1 MQFSALPFFAQRWLA
16 ALFLVVGLALA
27 CAMARAQ
34 DAKAPTAAVQP
45 IALPDILARADD
57 DQQRVDRARRL
68 LAAPDPLAPLQAAL
82 DAIAAPVDAKL
93 HNAAGVALRELPVMR
108 LESLARHWQFDVRRH
123 ERWEAEA
130 RRAFSPYGDSALY
143 LAQRRAAWSAT
154 RAQGL
159 LEGLPAVL
167 AERVEGMLSGIDAAE
182 AALGVALSRQFA
194 LMQQASELKARID
207 AGGNDVASAI
217 AEIDRGLLRKDAP
230 ALWQGLERADAAAP
244 SPLLQMDRGLD
255 IERQFAI
262 DYNAADTG
270 NQRALQA
277 VQLLLLPVIVWLVV
291 RSRHALSGGDA
302 VPGAAT
308 LALRRPLSAWL
319 LLALLA
325 VLAFEADAPLL
336 VQECVLLLALVP
348 ALRLLPAGTLRALG
362 AWPYVAVALY
372 VLDRVGVAVPVDK
385 GWYRLYLLGL
395 NALALGLT
403 VWLLRRTA
411 RAPQLSAS
419 AGLRLRATVRAVAWA
434 VLGLLAVAAIANV
447 VGNVSLAE
455 TLTSGVID
463 SGYMALL
470 LYAGVNACLGLLRAL
485 FGQPELV
492 HRRMVREH
500 GALVQ
505 TACTRLLLLGAF
517 IGWLIYSMDRLRV
530 LRPLHDAS
538 TNVLALGINAGE
550 VSIHL
555 GDVLTFAFSAW
566 LALWAAR
573 AVRRLLR
580 DELPGR
586 AGLPRGAGNSIAS
599 LSYYGVLL
607 VGLLIALS
615 AAGFKVS
622 QLTLVFGALGVGIGF
637 GLQNVVNNFVSGL
650 VLMFERPIQPG
661 DVVDV
666 AGISGTVRGIGL
678 RATVIRTFEGADV
691 VVPNGQLLNGNLTNW
706 TMYDRNRRV
715 EVPVSVAYG
724 ADPGQVV
731 ALLKTAAVQTPGVA
745 ETPAPVVA
753 MTGYGDSGLNF
764 SVRVWT
770 HDQDG
775 WVALRSDLL
784 ARMLKALDAAEI
796 TIPYNRLDVTLR
808 SALPPM
814 EGDTA
819 AAVIRPETASGSAP
833 ASPASGN
840 SGPR

>member
-1 MQFSALPFFAQRWLA
+1 MQRTVFAVREFSWAL
-16 ALFLVVGLALA
+16 GLALL
-27 CAMARAQ
+27 CALAQ
-34 DAKAPTAAVQP
+34 AQPLTAKPGAAAPAQPAAVQP
-45 IALPDILARADD
+45 IALQDILARADD
-57 DQQRVDRARRL
+57 DQQRVEQAKRL
-68 LAAPDPLAPLQAAL
+68 LAAPDPLQHLQKEL
-82 DAIAAPVDAKL
+82 GEIAAPVDAKL
-93 HNAAGVALRELPVMR
+93 QNAAGAALRELPVMR
-108 LESLARHWQFDVRRH
+108 LESLARHWQFDSRRH

-130 RRAFSPYGDSALY
+130 RRAFAPYGDSALY

-167 AERVEGMLSGIDAAE
+167 AERVDTMLAGIDAAE
-182 AALGVALSRQFA
+182 AALGAALSRQFA
-194 LMQQASELKARID
+194 LLQQASELKARID
-207 AGGNDVASAI
+207 AGGSDVAAAI

-230 ALWQGLERADAAAP
+230 ALWQGLESAGAEP
-244 SPLLQMDRGLD
+244 SPQLQMDRGLA

-270 NQRALQA
+270 NQRALQV
-277 VQLLLLPVIVWLVV
+277 VQLLLLPVIVWLVL
-291 RSRHALSGGDA
+291 RSRHAPPATAAGA
-302 VPGAAT
+302 PPAAT

-319 LLALLA
+319 LLSLLA
-325 VLAFEADAPLL
+325 VLVFEADAPLL
-336 VQECVLLLALVP
+336 VQEFVLLLALVP

-372 VLDRVGVAVPVDK
+372 VLDRLGVAVPVDK
-385 GWYRLYLLGL
+385 GWYRLFLLVL

-403 VWLLRRTA
+403 VWLLRRSA
-411 RAPQLSAS
+411 RQAPVPAGP
-419 AGLRLRATVRAVAWA
+419 GLRLRETVRTVAWA
-434 VLGLLAVAAIANV
+434 VLGLLVIAAVANI

-492 HRRMVREH
+492 HRRLVREH

-505 TACTRLLLLGAF
+505 TAGTRVLLLGAF
-517 IGWLIYSMDRLRV
+517 IGWLIYSMDRFRV
-530 LRPLHDAS
+530 LRPLHEAS
-538 TNVLALGINAGE
+538 ANVLAFGIDAGE

-555 GDVLTFAFSAW
+555 GDVLTFAVAAW

-580 DELPGR
+580 DELPGH

-661 DVVDV
+661 DVIDV
-666 AGISGTVRGIGL
+666 AGISGTVRDIGL

-706 TMYDRNRRV
+706 TMFDRSRRV
-715 EVPVSVAYG
+715 EVPVGVAYG
-724 ADPGQVV
+724 SDPGQVI
-731 ALLKTAAVQTPGVA
+731 ALLTATAGDTPGVA
-745 ETPAPVVA
+745 ATPAPLVV
-753 MTGYGDSGLNF
+753 MTGYGDSALNF
-764 SVRVWT
+764 AVRVWT
-770 HDQDG
+770 HDQNG
-775 WVALRSDLL
+775 WSALRSELL
-784 ARMLKALDAAEI
+784 ARMLGALQAAGI
-796 TIPYNRLDVTLR
+796 AIPFNQLEVTLR
-808 SALPPM
+808 DAEQALQAQ
-814 EGDTA
+814 GDA
-819 AAVIRPETASGSAP
+819 R
-833 ASPASGN
+833 
-840 SGPR
+840 R

>member
-1 MQFSALPFFAQRWLA
+1 MQRYALSLYAFALA
-16 ALFLVVGLALA
+16 AFMALA
-27 CAMARAQ
+27 CTLAQ
-34 DAKAPTAAVQP
+34 AQQAGAPAPPAAVQP
-45 IALPDILARADD
+45 IALQDILARADD
-57 DQQRVDRARRL
+57 DQQRVEQAKRL
-68 LAAPDPLAPLQAAL
+68 LAAPDPLLHLQKQL
-82 DAIAAPVDAKL
+82 GEIAAPVDAKL

-108 LESLARHWQFDVRRH
+108 LESLARHWQFDIRRH

-130 RRAFSPYGDSALY
+130 RRAFAPYGDSALY

-182 AALGVALSRQFA
+182 AALGAALSRQFA
-194 LMQQASELKARID
+194 LLQQASELKARID
-207 AGGNDVASAI
+207 AGGNDVAAAI

-244 SPLLQMDRGLD
+244 SPQLQMDRGLE

-291 RSRHALSGGDA
+291 RSRHALPAADA
-302 VPGAAT
+302 ARSAASAAT

-319 LLALLA
+319 LLSLLA

-336 VQECVLLLALVP
+336 VQEFVLLLALVP
-348 ALRLLPAGTLRALG
+348 ALRLLPAGALRALG
-362 AWPYVAVALY
+362 AWPYVAVVLY

-403 VWLLRRTA
+403 VWLLRRSA
-411 RAPQLSAS
+411 RQSPVPAG
-419 AGLRLRATVRAVAWA
+419 AGLRLRETVRTVAWA

-492 HRRMVREH
+492 HRRLVREH

-505 TACTRLLLLGAF
+505 TACTRLLLLAAG
-517 IGWLIYSMDRLRV
+517 IGWLIYSMDRFRV

-538 TNVLALGINAGE
+538 TNVLALGISAGE

-691 VVPNGQLLNGNLTNW
+691 VVPNGQLLNGNLSNW

-715 EVPVSVAYG
+715 EVSVSVAYG
-724 ADPGQVV
+724 SDVGQVV
-731 ALLKTAAVQTPGVA
+731 ALLQAAAAQTPGVA
-745 ETPAPVVA
+745 DTPAPVVA

-775 WVALRSDLL
+775 WVVLRSDLL
-784 ARMLKALDAAEI
+784 ARMLMALDAAGI

-808 SALPPM
+808 SAMPPV
-814 EGDTA
+814 EAETGERT
-819 AAVIRPETASGSAP
+819 IRPGTASVSVP

-840 SGPR
+840 SGPQ

>member
-1 MQFSALPFFAQRWLA
+1 MQSSAPPFRAPRWLA
-16 ALFLVVGLALA
+16 AFCLVMGMVLAG
-27 CAMARAQ
+27 AMARAQ
-34 DAKAPTAAVQP
+34 APGAGTPAAAVQP
-45 IALPDILARADD
+45 IALQDILARADD

-68 LAAPDPLAPLQAAL
+68 LAAPDPLGPLQASL

-93 HNAAGVALRELPVMR
+93 HNVAGAALRELPVMR
-108 LESLARHWQFDVRRH
+108 LESLARHWQFDVRRQ
-123 ERWEAEA
+123 ERWEADA
-130 RRAFSPYGDSALY
+130 RRAFAPYADSALY

-159 LEGLPAVL
+159 LDGLPAAL
-167 AERVEGMLSGIDAAE
+167 AERVDGMLSGIDAAE

-207 AGGNDVASAI
+207 AGGSDVAAAI

-230 ALWQGLERADAAAP
+230 ALWQGLEKPDAAAL
-244 SPLLQMDRGLD
+244 SPQLQMDRGLD

-270 NQRALQA
+270 NQRALQV

-291 RSRHALSGGDA
+291 RSRHVLPVGDGA
-302 VPGAAT
+302 PVAAT

-319 LLALLA
+319 LLSLLA

-362 AWPYVAVALY
+362 AWPYVAVVLY

-411 RAPQLSAS
+411 RPPQITAG
-419 AGLRLRATVRAVAWA
+419 AGLRLRTTVRAVAWV
-434 VLGLLAVAAIANV
+434 VLCLLAVAAIANV

-492 HRRMVREH
+492 HRRLVREH

-505 TACTRLLLLGAF
+505 TAGTRLLLLAAG
-517 IGWLIYSMDRLRV
+517 IGWLIYSMDRFRV

-538 TNVLALGINAGE
+538 TTVLAFGINAGE

-678 RATVIRTFEGADV
+678 RATVIRTFDGADV

-706 TMYDRNRRV
+706 TMFDRSRRV
-715 EVPVSVAYG
+715 EVVVGVAYG
-724 ADPGQVV
+724 SDPGRVI
-731 ALLKTAAVQTPGVA
+731 ALLQAAACETPGVA
-745 ETPAPVVA
+745 ATPAPVVL
-753 MTGYGDSGLNF
+753 MTGYGDNGLNF
-764 SVRVWT
+764 AVRVWAQ
-770 HDQDG
+770 DQND
-775 WVALRSDLL
+775 WSALRSALL
-784 ARMLKALDAAEI
+784 ARMLGALNAAGI
-796 TIPYNRLDVTLR
+796 AIPYNQLEVTLR
-808 SALPPM
+808 SAMPPM
-814 EGDTA
+814 EGE
-819 AAVIRPETASGSAP
+819 IKPGTASGSAP
-833 ASPASGN
+833 ASRASGN

>member
-1 MQFSALPFFAQRWLA
+1 MIFAVGVGFATAQSQGGKPPGDAAVSAS
-16 ALFLVVGLALA
+16 
-27 CAMARAQ
+27 
-34 DAKAPTAAVQP
+34 AVQP
-45 IALPDILARADD
+45 IALQDILARADD

-93 HNAAGVALRELPVMR
+93 HNAAGLALRELPVMR
-108 LESLARHWQFDVRRH
+108 LESLARHWQFDVRRQ

-130 RRAFSPYGDSALY
+130 RRAFAPYADSALY

-167 AERVEGMLSGIDAAE
+167 AERVDGMLGGIDAAE
-182 AALGVALSRQFA
+182 AALGVALSRQFE

-207 AGGNDVASAI
+207 AGGNDVAAAI
-217 AEIDRGLLRKDAP
+217 TAIDRGLLRKDAP
-230 ALWQGLERADAAAP
+230 ALWQGLEKADAGAP
-244 SPLLQMDRGLD
+244 SPRLQMDRGLD

-270 NQRALQA
+270 NQRALQV
-277 VQLLLLPVIVWLVV
+277 VQLLLLPLIVWLVV
-291 RSRHALSGGDA
+291 RSRHALPAGDGA
-302 VPGAAT
+302 PAAAT

-319 LLALLA
+319 LLSLLA
-325 VLAFEADAPLL
+325 VLALEADAPLL
-336 VQECVLLLALVP
+336 VQEFVLLLALVP

-362 AWPYVAVALY
+362 AWPYVAVVLY

-403 VWLLRRTA
+403 VWLLQRTA
-411 RAPQLSAS
+411 RPPQAPAG
-419 AGLRLRATVRAVAWA
+419 AGLRLRTTVRALAWA
-434 VLGLLAVAAIANV
+434 VLCLLAAAAIANV

-492 HRRMVREH
+492 HRRLVREH

-505 TACTRLLLLGAF
+505 TACTRVLLLAAG
-517 IGWLIYSMDRLRV
+517 IGWLIYSMDRFRV

-538 TNVLALGINAGE
+538 TTVLAFGINAGE

-555 GDVLTFAFSAW
+555 GDMLTFAFSAW

-691 VVPNGQLLNGNLTNW
+691 VVPNGQLLNGNLSNW

-731 ALLKTAAVQTPGVA
+731 ALLRAAAVQTPGVA
-745 ETPAPVVA
+745 EMPAPVVA

-775 WVALRSDLL
+775 WVMLRSDLL
-784 ARMLKALDAAEI
+784 ARMLTALDGAAI
-796 TIPYNRLDVTLR
+796 SIPYNRLDVTLS
-808 SALPPM
+808 SAMPPM
-814 EGDTA
+814 EA
-819 AAVIRPETASGSAP
+819 AHAQAAGQVIRPETASGSVP
-833 ASPASGN
+833 ASRVSGS
-840 SGPR
+840 SGLR

>member
-1 MQFSALPFFAQRWLA
+1 MQRTVFALREFSWAL
-16 ALFLVVGLALA
+16 GLALL
-27 CAMARAQ
+27 CALAQ
-34 DAKAPTAAVQP
+34 AQSLTAKPGVASPAAPAAVQP

-57 DQQRVDRARRL
+57 DQQRVDRAKRL
-68 LAAPDPLAPLQAAL
+68 LAAPDPLLHLQTEL
-82 DAIAAPVDAKL
+82 GEIAAPVDAKL
-93 HNAAGVALRELPVMR
+93 HNAAGAVLHELPVMR
-108 LESLARHWQFDVRRH
+108 LESLARHWQFDSRRH
-123 ERWEAEA
+123 ERWESEA
-130 RRAFSPYGDSALY
+130 RRAFAPYADSALY

-159 LEGLPAVL
+159 LDGLPAVL
-167 AERVEGMLSGIDAAE
+167 AERVETMLGGIDAAE
-182 AALGVALSRQFA
+182 AALGVALSRQFE
-194 LMQQASELKARID
+194 LLQRASELKARIE
-207 AGGNDVASAI
+207 AGGNDVAAAI

-230 ALWQGLERADAAAP
+230 ALWQGLESGDAGVQ
-244 SPLLQMDRGLD
+244 SPQLQMDRGLA

-262 DYNAADTG
+262 DYNAAGTG
-270 NQRALQA
+270 NQRALQ
-277 VQLLLLPVIVWLVV
+277 VLQLLLLPVIVWLVL
-291 RSRHALSGGDA
+291 RSRHAQLTADAAGGA
-302 VPGAAT
+302 HPVAT

-319 LLALLA
+319 LLSLLA
-325 VLAFEADAPLL
+325 VLVFEADAPLL
-336 VQECVLLLALVP
+336 VQEFVLLLALVP

-372 VLDRVGVAVPVDK
+372 LLDRLGVAVPVDK
-385 GWYRLYLLGL
+385 GWYRLYLLVL

-403 VWLLRRTA
+403 VWLLRRS
-411 RAPQLSAS
+411 APPPEPGGP
-419 AGLRLRATVRAVAWA
+419 GLRLRNTVRSVAWA
-434 VLGLLAVAAIANV
+434 VLGLLVIAAVANI

-492 HRRMVREH
+492 HRRLVREH

-505 TACTRLLLLGAF
+505 TACTRVLLLGAF
-517 IGWLIYSMDRLRV
+517 VGWLIYSMDRFRV

-538 TNVLALGINAGE
+538 TNVLAFGIDAGE

-555 GDVLTFAFSAW
+555 GDVLTFAFAAW

-580 DELPGR
+580 DELPGH

-661 DVVDV
+661 DVIDV
-666 AGISGTVRGIGL
+666 AGISGTVRDIGL

-706 TMYDRNRRV
+706 TMFDRSRRV
-715 EVPVSVAYG
+715 EVPVGVAYG
-724 ADPGQVV
+724 SDPGEVI
-731 ALLKTAAVQTPGVA
+731 ALLTAAAGDTPGVA
-745 ETPAPVVA
+745 ATPAPLVV
-753 MTGYGDSGLNF
+753 MTGYGDSALNF
-764 SVRVWT
+764 AVRVWT
-770 HDQDG
+770 HDQNG
-775 WVALRSDLL
+775 WIGLRSELL
-784 ARMLKALDAAEI
+784 ARMLGALQAAGI
-796 TIPYNRLDVTLR
+796 GIPFNQLDVNLR
-808 SALPPM
+808 NLAPPIAAQVA
-814 EGDTA
+814 GD
-819 AAVIRPETASGSAP
+819 
-833 ASPASGN
+833 N
-840 SGPR
+840 L